1 MQFQTSSQ
9 FIRYDQKVHIYSKAL
24 LSNLA
29 NLKSLCKPET
39 KFCAVIK
46 ANGYGH
52 GIKEIVE
59 ILKKGPVDFFAVANV
74 YEAAF
79 IADTVGEAKILILE
93 PIHTAYSSDAVQL
106 CAQKGFHCAVVD
118 IEALRFVQDCL
129 ANSSDVLNVHIKVET
144 GMGRCGV
151 DAAKAAELIKK
162 VRSFRNVKLAGV
174 YTHFSTAAEKDLSFA
189 EQQLEKFKK
198 FLSGQSLLACPLRP
212 RSEASKDVIIHA
224 ANSAAMLNMPQA
236 HFDMVR
242 CGIALFGWAE
252 HRDILNIKLTPA
264 MKFEAPI
271 VQINRYKKGQTVGYG
286 RTFTTW
292 RDTIGA
298 IVPVGYADNYWRL
311 YSNNAVMKVGNN
323 FAQVIGRVSM
333 DKTVI
338 DVTDMPDVKI
348 GQFVTIIDNDS
359 ESLCSVYRLAEMADS
374 ICHEVL
380 TSLPSRA
387 LRIIH

>member
-1 MQFQTSSQ
+1 MQFQTSNQ

-29 NLKSLCKPET
+29 NLKSLCRPET

-59 ILKKGPVDFFAVANV
+59 ILKKGQVDFFAVANV
-74 YEAAF
+74 YEAVF
-79 IADTVGEAKILILE
+79 IADAVGQSKILILE
-93 PIHTAYSSDAVQL
+93 PIHTAYSNDAVQL
-106 CAQKGFHCAVVD
+106 CAKKGFHCAVVD
-118 IEALRFVQDCL
+118 SDALRFVQDCL
-129 ANSSDVLNVHIKVET
+129 TNSSDVLNVHIKVET

-151 DAAKAAELIKK
+151 DDAKAAELIKK
-162 VRSFRNVKLAGV
+162 IRSFRNVKLAGV
-174 YTHFSTAAEKDLSFA
+174 YTHFSTAAEKNLIFA
-189 EQQLEKFKK
+189 EQQLERFKK
-198 FLSGQSLLACPLRP
+198 FLSSQSLLAC
-212 RSEASKDVIIHA
+212 KDVIIHA

-242 CGIALFGWAE
+242 CGIAMFGWAE
-252 HRDILNIKLTPA
+252 HRDILKVKLTPA
-264 MKFEAPI
+264 MKFEVPI
-271 VQINRYKKGQTVGYG
+271 VQLNRYKQGQTVGYG
-286 RTFTTW
+286 RTFTAR

-298 IVPVGYADNYWRL
+298 IVPIGYADNYWRL
-311 YSNNAVMKVGNN
+311 YSNNAVMKIGNN

-333 DKTVI
+333 DKTII
-338 DVTDMPDVKI
+338 DVTDIPDAKV
-348 GQFVTIIDNDS
+348 GQFVTIIDNDP
-359 ESLCSVYRLAEMADS
+359 ESLCSVYKLAEMADT

-380 TSLPSRA
+380 ASLPARA